1 MNAKL
6 PAKDKTSANGTS
18 ADTKRSVKRSVKAKR
33 SADVELSAKAA
44 SGRKNHKA
52 QAEKLIR
59 TSSAVHE
66 GSVASDSRT
75 RRLRRTDP
83 GRRDRIIDSC
93 LDVIAQVG
101 VAGASHRVV
110 ARAADVPLGSMTYH
124 FNGMDELLREAFTRF
139 ANNVVDRF
147 ERRMAQAKDL
157 DSARVAVVAIITE
170 DIFSGPREQVLTHEL
185 YTLAARD
192 PSFRAITTA
201 WMRRSRAALEQFF
214 DPETARMLDA
224 LIEGLSIHRALDQ
237 QPRDASEVVEAVSRI
252 TAIAVD

>member
-1 MNAKL
+1 M
-6 PAKDKTSANGTS
+6 
-18 ADTKRSVKRSVKAKR
+18 KRSVKAKR

-110 ARAADVPLGSMTYH
+110 ARAADVPLGS
-124 FNGMDELLREAFTRF
+124 
-139 ANNVVDRF
+139 
-147 ERRMAQAKDL
+147 
-157 DSARVAVVAIITE
+157 
-170 DIFSGPREQVLTHEL
+170 
-185 YTLAARD
+185 
-192 PSFRAITTA
+192 
-201 WMRRSRAALEQFF
+201 
-214 DPETARMLDA
+214 
-224 LIEGLSIHRALDQ
+224 
-237 QPRDASEVVEAVSRI
+237 
-252 TAIAVD
+252 

>member
-6 PAKDKTSANGTS
+6 PAKDKTSAN
-18 ADTKRSVKRSVKAKR
+18 AAFVEAERSVKGER
-33 SADVELSAKAA
+33 SANAGLPSKQVSARKGRKVQSGKLIRPSSAGHGDSAA
-44 SGRKNHKA
+44 SGS
-52 QAEKLIR
+52 Q
-59 TSSAVHE
+59 
-66 GSVASDSRT
+66 T

-139 ANNVVDRF
+139 ANSVADRF
-147 ERRMAQAKDL
+147 ERRMAQAEDL
-157 DSARVAVVAIITE
+157 GSARKAVVAIITE
-170 DIFSGPREQVLTHEL
+170 DIFSGPREQVITHEL

-192 PSFRAITTA
+192 PSFRSITTA
-201 WMRRSRAALEQFF
+201 WMRRSRAALEKFF

-237 QPRDASEVVEAVSRI
+237 QPRDASEVVEAVNRI
-252 TAIAVD
+252 TAAG

>member
-1 MNAKL
+1 M
-6 PAKDKTSANGTS
+6 
-18 ADTKRSVKRSVKAKR
+18 KRSVKAKR

-139 ANNVVDRF
+139 ANSVADRF

-237 QPRDASEVVEAVSRI
+237 QPRGASEVVEAVNRI